1 MSTYTDIAASATTTT
16 QLSAAMLPEDKRGA
30 IYTRPW
36 VVEIL
41 LDLAG
46 YDSATNLVDTVAIE
60 PAAGDGAFLLA
71 MARRLVASCRRQ
83 GRSVLDCRNAL
94 IALEI
99 EATTAED
106 TRQAV
111 RETLIESGLAIDEAA
126 ILSSAWIRTVD
137 ALLELPMLPM
147 ADFVIGNP
155 PYIRLED
162 VTNATM
168 IRYRATYKTM
178 TGRAD
183 LYIPFFEAALK
194 QLKSGGVCA
203 YICADRWMR
212 NQYGAELRRLVTTA
226 YGVETIVEMHRA
238 NVFTTEVSAYPAI
251 VVIRKAEQGPVV
263 VASAG
268 PSVETADSTA
278 LARSITALRI
288 EREPL
293 PSIAGLG
300 ATRVEKWFEGADPWP
315 CVSPERLALLK
326 HLEESFY
333 PLESAG
339 TGTKVT
345 IGVATGADDIFI
357 IADSELVESG
367 RLLPLAMAR
376 DIGSGQ
382 VHWSG
387 RYLVNPWEGAGLVD
401 LARYPRLGA
410 YLTQHRERLSQRHV
424 GKKQPKHWY
433 RTIDRVNAKLVGHPK
448 LYIAD
453 INNQLNPVLDS
464 GKTYPHH
471 NLYVV
476 TSSGWDYEVLGG
488 LLLSEIAQFF
498 IECYAVRMRGGYL
511 RFQAQYLRRIRVPR
525 PHDVTPTQAAGLR
538 SAFRRRDRAKATAIA
553 LTVYGIRALP
563 EEALT

>member
-203 YICADRWMR
+203 
-212 NQYGAELRRLVTTA
+212 
-226 YGVETIVEMHRA
+226 
-238 NVFTTEVSAYPAI
+238 
-251 VVIRKAEQGPVV
+251 
-263 VASAG
+263 
-268 PSVETADSTA
+268 
-278 LARSITALRI
+278 
-288 EREPL
+288 
-293 PSIAGLG
+293 
-300 ATRVEKWFEGADPWP
+300 
-315 CVSPERLALLK
+315 
-326 HLEESFY
+326 
-333 PLESAG
+333 
-339 TGTKVT
+339 
-345 IGVATGADDIFI
+345 
-357 IADSELVESG
+357 
-367 RLLPLAMAR
+367 
-376 DIGSGQ
+376 
-382 VHWSG
+382 
-387 RYLVNPWEGAGLVD
+387 
-401 LARYPRLGA
+401 
-410 YLTQHRERLSQRHV
+410 
-424 GKKQPKHWY
+424 
-433 RTIDRVNAKLVGHPK
+433 
-448 LYIAD
+448 
-453 INNQLNPVLDS
+453 
-464 GKTYPHH
+464 
-471 NLYVV
+471 
-476 TSSGWDYEVLGG
+476 
-488 LLLSEIAQFF
+488 
-498 IECYAVRMRGGYL
+498 
-511 RFQAQYLRRIRVPR
+511 
-525 PHDVTPTQAAGLR
+525 
-538 SAFRRRDRAKATAIA
+538 
-553 LTVYGIRALP
+553 
-563 EEALT
+563 